1 MSFSDEYMN
10 LFLSLFRGR
19 EDVFAIRWEK
29 DGKSGYMPAYDLNWD
44 EFRIHKANGGTLKD
58 FQHKKYSPFTKQR
71 IKNHFEGKE
80 VVGIYP
86 LLTDNSSW
94 FIAADFDESLSS
106 KRTWMEECR
115 IFLKKCADS
124 VIPAYLERSR
134 SGRGGHV
141 WIFFDKPYPAN
152 KSREILLHLLEQ
164 SGIISPFDKNSNYDR
179 LFPNQDYRS
188 GKGLGNLIALPFQK
202 VPLESNNSCFIDPE
216 NLQAVSNQWEYL
228 KDVKWVSTSHLD
240 EIYYRIENR
249 KSSFQRGNTDYVT
262 SDGILNIT
270 LENNIELKRRE
281 VSTKLI
287 TFLKDGL
294 NFVNSEYIIKKKLGK
309 STYGT
314 EAYFKALT
322 EKEDKIIIP
331 RGFIGKLLRFCI
343 EQKNHYQ
350 LHDHRKKLTE
360 VQFNFRA
367 SLYEHQELAVAAVEK
382 KEMGI
387 IVAPPGSGKT
397 AIGLAI
403 AAQKKQPVLIIV
415 HRQQLFDQWIE
426 RIQSFMGI
434 AAAHIGKIAQ
444 GKQKIGTHIT
454 VAMIQSLAAVKLD
467 SSLFSSF
474 GTIIVDE
481 CHHVP
486 AKTFRE
492 VIYQLSSYYLFGLTA
507 TPIRKGN
514 DERLI
519 FVHIGDIV
527 YEIKSNSQ
535 QSRKLSV
542 IVRETDLL
550 IPFDYKTDQ
559 AETLYKA
566 LIHDTSRNLLIAED
580 IQSEVAN
587 GKKVLVLTERKEHI
601 EALRQFLKS
610 KCEVLAVSGDDSAAV
625 QKIKM
630 KQVADSLFQVL
641 ITTGQFLG
649 EGADITN
656 IECLVL
662 AFPFSFEGK
671 LIQYIGRVQRSENI
685 PVIYDYRDTHIEFL
699 ENQFRQRNKYYRKIL
714 NTGNL
719 KKFDQLLL
727 IFDEDVVMVNS
738 AEYRLPISCLDI
750 ETPIERFKDGVA
762 WLVQVLNYNEDT
774 GELMTE
780 IINYG
785 ANPEPGNPVQA
796 EFQFLLI
803 EKIRFRTINT
813 TYLLHSIEL
822 KHAPVSK
829 PVEDP
834 LTDFSMQVIPQT
846 VIKKPIEHTLKKNMK
861 VPFGKL
867 QFQQALVS
875 FSIFIEELKQD
886 ISFAIEN
893 PDVRPEF
900 EAVKEYFSKVLKK
913 KLITAQLEIRYNEKE
928 ILSATALS
936 EDIDQIN
943 SRIIDSVRFEFV
955 KRGVIGYSGKS
966 DTALHTIDTVLQNP
980 AGPGKLFES
989 DQQLVDDILAV
1000 KNSKHYHQLKYL
1012 SSQHLSQVLKLR
1024 FILNPFSF
1032 LFLLAGESKYHLVW
1046 ETLNSEEATYIWHFD
1061 KNTEALRAGLKEVDA
1076 VLKEIKET
1084 GKQDYLKKEHTDF
1097 SRVMHDYSDTK
1108 NGFVNWKGMLEEKL
1122 L

>member
-1 MSFSDEYMN
+1 MN
-10 LFLSLFRGR
+10 IFFSLFRGR

-29 DGKSGYMPAYDLNWD
+29 DGKSGYIPAYDLNWD

-58 FQHKKYSPFTKQR
+58 FQHKKYSPLTKQR
-71 IKNHFEGKE
+71 ISNHFEGRE

-86 LLTDNSSW
+86 LLADNTSW

-106 KRTWMEECR
+106 KKTWIEECR
-115 IFLKKCADS
+115 IFLKECEDCI
-124 VIPAYLERSR
+124 IPAYIERSR
-134 SGRGGHV
+134 SGKGGHV
-141 WIFFDKPYPAN
+141 WIFFDKPYPAH
-152 KSREILLHLLEQ
+152 KSRKIILHLLEQ

-179 LFPNQDYRS
+179 LFPNQGYHS

-202 VPLESNNSCFIDPE
+202 AALENDNSCFIDPE
-216 NLQAVSNQWEYL
+216 NLQAIPDQWEYL
-228 KDVKWVSTSHLD
+228 KAIERVPTNHLD
-240 EIYYRIENR
+240 EIYARI
-249 KSSFQRGNTDYVT
+249 
-262 SDGILNIT
+262 
-270 LENNIELKRRE
+270 NNISVPLQNLKTDSTSTDGTLQISLANSIELNRNEIGTGLINFLRE
-281 VSTKLI
+281 S
-287 TFLKDGL
+287 L

-309 STYGT
+309 NTYGT
-314 EAYFKALT
+314 ESYFKALT
-322 EKEDKIIIP
+322 EKEDKLIIP
-331 RGFIGKLLRFCI
+331 RGFVGKLLRYCK
-343 EQKNHYQ
+343 EQKIQYQ
-350 LHDHRKKLTE
+350 LQDNRIKLTSI
-360 VQFNFRA
+360 QFNFRP
-367 SLYEHQELAVAAVEK
+367 SLYEHQERAVAAVEK

-397 AIGLAI
+397 VIGLAI

-454 VAMIQSLAAVKLD
+454 VAMIQSLAAVKPDNSIL
-467 SSLFSSF
+467 SSF

-492 VIYQLSSYYLFGLTA
+492 VISQLSSYYLFGLTA

-519 FVHIGDIV
+519 FVHIGDIIH
-527 YEIKSNSQ
+527 EIKINSQ

-542 IVRETDLL
+542 IIRETDLM

-559 AETLYKA
+559 TETLYKA
-566 LIHDTSRNLLIAED
+566 LIHDTSRNQLISED
-580 IQSEVAN
+580 IQAEVAGGN
-587 GKKVLVLTERKEHI
+587 KVLVLTERKEHI
-601 EALRQFLKS
+601 EALQQFLKS
-610 KCEVLAVSGDDSAAV
+610 KCEVLTVSGDDSAAV

-630 KQVADSLFQVL
+630 KQVADGQFQVL

-649 EGADITN
+649 EGTDITN
-656 IECLVL
+656 IDSLVL

-699 ENQFRQRNKYYRKIL
+699 ENQFKQRNKYYRKLL
-714 NTGNL
+714 NTRDL

-750 ETPIERFKDGVA
+750 QTPIERFKDGVA

-780 IINYG
+780 IINYE
-785 ANPEPGNPVQA
+785 AIPEPGSSLQV

-803 EKIRFRTINT
+803 EKIKFRTINT
-813 TYLLHSIEL
+813 SYLLRSVQLRQFPISSQVAEQPIE
-822 KHAPVSK
+822 PVLQI
-829 PVEDP
+829 V
-834 LTDFSMQVIPQT
+834 PQT
-846 VIKKPIEHTLKKNMK
+846 AIKKPVDYTLKKTMK
-861 VPFGKL
+861 VPFVKL
-867 QFQQALVS
+867 QFQQAIVS

-886 ISFAIEN
+886 ISFEIEN

-913 KLITAQLEIRYNEKE
+913 KFISAQLEIRYNEKE

-943 SRIIDSVRFEFV
+943 HSIIDNVRFEFV
-955 KRGVIGYSGKS
+955 KRGVIGYTGKP
-966 DTALHTIDTVLQNP
+966 DTALHTVDTVLQSP
-980 AGPGKLFES
+980 VGTGKLFES

-1000 KNSKHYHQLKYL
+1000 KKSKHFHQLKYL

-1061 KNTEALRAGLKEVDA
+1061 KNTEALRLGLKEVDA
-1076 VLKEIKET
+1076 ILKEIRET
-1084 GKQDYLKKEHTDF
+1084 GKQDYLKKDHHNF
-1097 SRVMHDYSDTK
+1097 SRIMHDYSDD
-1108 NGFVNWKGMLEEKL
+1108 NSGFVSWKGMLEMQL
-1122 L
+1122 V

>member
-1 MSFSDEYMN
+1 M
-10 LFLSLFRGR
+10 SLFKGR

-44 EFRIHKANGGTLKD
+44 EFKVHKAKGGSLKD
-58 FQHKKYSPFTKQR
+58 FQNKKYSPLTRER
-71 IKNHFEGKE
+71 IKNHLEGNE
-80 VVGIYP
+80 VVGVFP
-86 LLTDNSSW
+86 LLKDNSSW
-94 FIAADFDESLSS
+94 FIAADFDESLYS
-106 KRTWMEECR
+106 KKSWIEECR
-115 IFLKKCADS
+115 MFLKKCEES
-124 VIPAYLERSR
+124 IIPAYFERSR
-134 SGRGGHV
+134 SGKGGHV

-152 KSREILLHLLEQ
+152 KSRKIFLHLLEL

-179 LFPNQDYRS
+179 LFPNQDYHS

-202 VPLESNNSCFIDPE
+202 IPLQSNNSCFVDPE
-216 NLQAVSNQWEYL
+216 TLQAEPNQWEYL
-228 KDVKWVSTSHLD
+228 KTIKRVSTSHLD
-240 EIYYRIENR
+240 VIYNRINSTPVSLSNEDANQN
-249 KSSFQRGNTDYVT
+249 SL
-262 SDGILNIT
+262 DGVLNIT
-270 LENNIELKRRE
+270 LTNNIEIKRKE
-281 VSTKLI
+281 VSTELI
-287 TFLKDGL
+287 TFLRKGL

-314 EAYFKALT
+314 EIYFKALT
-322 EKEDKIIIP
+322 ETGDKIIIP
-331 RGFIGKLLRFCI
+331 RGFIGKLLRYC
-343 EQKNHYQ
+343 KNEKISYQ
-350 LHDHRKKLTE
+350 LHDNRKKLTE
-360 VQFNFRA
+360 VNFNFRGT
-367 SLYEHQELAVAAVEK
+367 LFEQQELVVAAIER

-403 AAQKKQPVLIIV
+403 AVQKKQPVLIIV
-415 HRQQLFDQWIE
+415 HRKQLFDQWIE
-426 RIQSFMGI
+426 RIQSFLGI
-434 AAAHIGKIAQ
+434 TEAHIGKITQ
-444 GKQKIGTHIT
+444 GKKKIGTHIT
-454 VAMIQSLAAVKLD
+454 VAMIQSLAVVKSD
-467 SSLFSSF
+467 SLLFSSF

-492 VIYQLSSYYLFGLTA
+492 VISQLSSYYLFGLTA

-519 FVHIGDIV
+519 FAHIGDVI
-527 YEIKSNSQ
+527 YEIKNNSQ
-535 QSRKLSV
+535 QNRKLSV
-542 IVRETDLL
+542 IIRETDLL

-566 LIHDTSRNLLIAED
+566 LIHDTRRNQLITED
-580 IQSEVAN
+580 IQSEIAT

-610 KCEVLAVSGDDSAAV
+610 KCEVLTVSGDDSASA
-625 QKIKM
+625 QKLKM
-630 KQVADSLFQVL
+630 KQIADGQFQVL

-649 EGADITN
+649 EGTDITN
-656 IECLVL
+656 VESLVL

-685 PVIYDYRDTHIEFL
+685 PVIYDYRDIHVEFL
-699 ENQFRQRNKYYRKIL
+699 ENQFRQRNKYYRKLL
-714 NTGNL
+714 NMGNL

-727 IFDEDVVMVNS
+727 IFEEDIVMINS
-738 AEYRLPISCLDI
+738 ADYSLPISCLDI
-750 ETPIERFKDGVA
+750 ETPIEKFKEGVA
-762 WLVQVLNYNEDT
+762 WLVQILNYNEDT

-780 IINYG
+780 IINYE
-785 ANPEPGNPVQA
+785 AKPETGSSVQA
-796 EFQFLLI
+796 ELQFLLI

-813 TYLLHSIEL
+813 AYLLRSVEL
-822 KHAPVSK
+822 RQIPVNNILSEQ
-829 PVEDP
+829 PAEVP
-834 LTDFSMQVIPQT
+834 MQVIPKT
-846 VIKKPIEHTLKKNMK
+846 VIKKPVEYLLKRNMK
-861 VPFGKL
+861 VPFVKL
-867 QFQQALVS
+867 QFQQAFVF
-875 FSIFIEELKQD
+875 FSIFIEELNQEM
-886 ISFAIEN
+886 SFEIEN

-913 KLITAQLEIRYNEKE
+913 KLITVQLEIRYNETE
-928 ILSATALS
+928 IVSATALS

-955 KRGVIGYSGKS
+955 KRGVIGYNGKT
-966 DTALHTIDTVLQNP
+966 DNTLHTIDTILKSP
-980 AGPGKLFES
+980 TGTGKLFES

-1032 LFLLAGESKYHLVW
+1032 LFLLAGESEYHLVW
-1046 ETLNSEEATYIWHFD
+1046 ETLNSEEATYVWHFT

-1084 GKQDYLKKEHTDF
+1084 GKQDYLKKDHENF
-1097 SRVMHDYSDTK
+1097 SRIMHDYSDNK
-1108 NGFVNWKGMLEEKL
+1108 SGFVSWKGILEEKL
-1122 L
+1122 I